1 MALCLKAL
9 ALSGLFF
16 FCSSVILSDH
26 SFAQQNQPYPN
37 SYFER
42 GDVPVVVLA
51 ALDKITTQLST
62 IEIRRDQTVR
72 FGTLE
77 ITLRYCRT
85 NPPEETPESVAFLEI
100 TDVGHNNQTKKVF
113 TGWMF
118 ASSPALS
125 PLEHPVYDVWVKECK
140 TASGP
145 AVSGKQ

>member
-1 MALCLKAL
+1 MILRLKDL
-9 ALSGLFF
+9 APLGLIVFCISCVFSGH
-16 FCSSVILSDH
+16 SIAQQYDSYANSLSD
-26 SFAQQNQPYPN
+26 
-37 SYFER
+37 R

-62 IEIRRDQTVR
+62 IEIRRNQTVR

-77 ITLRYCRT
+77 ITLRYCRA

-100 TDVGHNNQTKKVF
+100 IDVGHNQQSKKVF
-113 TGWMF
+113 SGWMF

-140 TASGP
+140 IASGP
-145 AVSGKQ
+145 AVSGKE

>member
-1 MALCLKAL
+1 MALRLKDL
-9 ALSGLFF
+9 AQSGLIF
-16 FCSSVILSDH
+16 FCASVIFSGPG
-26 SFAQQNQPYPN
+26 FAQQNQPYPN
-37 SYFER
+37 SYSDQ

-100 TDVGHNNQTKKVF
+100 SDVGHNNQNKKVF

-145 AVSGKQ
+145 AVSAKE